1 MPSIYWLRS
10 NIAADADV
18 RHGEQVNTHAQ
29 PPLQATDDQSQ
40 WLGRRSAQPANFL
53 LPATLRWLESLP
65 IENRPGALAE
75 QYPRIL
81 NLIAANWNSP
91 RDCSACLYS
100 LLHDQRGRRRG
111 FPNKV
116 ARDILNLR
124 VYHATLYPIEYWDV
138 QAEAQPII
146 EAALG
151 RRRALRRRLSFQE
164 PRTHPKQR

>member
-18 RHGEQVNTHAQ
+18 RHGEQVNTHGQ

-40 WLGRRSAQPANFL
+40 WLGRRNAQPANFL

-65 IENRPGALAE
+65 IENRPGALEE

-91 RDCSACLYS
+91 RDCSACLY
-100 LLHDQRGRRRG
+100 LLLWDQRGRRRG

-116 ARDILNLR
+116 AQDIVNLR
-124 VYHATLYPIEYWDV
+124 AYHAKLNPIEYWDV
-138 QAEAQPII
+138 Q
-146 EAALG
+146 
-151 RRRALRRRLSFQE
+151 RRHNQ
-164 PRTHPKQR
+164 